1 MRKTVTVELPDE
13 ESIRKISLK
22 DKLIEYLS
30 KNPDKTPEQIY
41 KYFTDY
47 NPRTIRLKIASLQS
61 EGIIKKITCKCERSH
76 YFRVN

>member
-22 DKLIEYLS
+22 DKLIQFLR
-30 KNPDKTPEQIY
+30 KNPDQTPEKIY
-41 KYFTDY
+41 KAFPDY
-47 NPRTIRLKIASLQS
+47 NPRTIRYITASLLN